1 MAKNWKVAEAV
12 NAIRNGDKDA
22 IADIG
27 RRFPLFAVN
36 AATVNDGAMGLI
48 EAIPEFITVRKM
60 ESALKKGVDDSEVE
74 SEEDEIDEEEEE
86 VKPKKEKKEEKEE
99 KVAKKKA
106 KKAEEE
112 EEEEEEV
119 KPKKKKAKKAEKP
132 SKKKKVDD
140 DDEDD
145 DDDFDFD

>member
-60 ESALKKGVDDSEVE
+60 ESVLKKGVDDSEVE

-86 VKPKKEKKEEKEE
+86 VKPKKEKKEEK
-99 KVAKKKA
+99 VA
-106 KKAEEE
+106 
-112 EEEEEEV
+112 
-119 KPKKKKAKKAEKP
+119 KKKAKKAEKP

>member
-60 ESALKKGVDDSEVE
+60 ESVLKKGVDDSEVE
-74 SEEDEIDEEEEE
+74 SEEDEIDE
-86 VKPKKEKKEEKEE
+86 V
-99 KVAKKKA
+99 
-106 KKAEEE
+106 E

-140 DDEDD
+140 DD
-145 DDDFDFD
+145 FDFD

>member
-12 NAIRNGDKDA
+12 NAIRDGDKDA

-60 ESALKKGVDDSEVE
+60 ESVLKKGVDDSEVE
-74 SEEDEIDEEEEE
+74 SEEDEID
-86 VKPKKEKKEEKEE
+86 
-99 KVAKKKA
+99 
-106 KKAEEE
+106 
-112 EEEEEEV
+112 EEEEEV

>member
-60 ESALKKGVDDSEVE
+60 ESVLKKGVDDSEVE
-74 SEEDEIDEEEEE
+74 FEEDEIDEEEEE
-86 VKPKKEKKEEKEE
+86 VKPKKEKKEEK
-99 KVAKKKA
+99 VGKKKA
-106 KKAEEE
+106 KKA
-112 EEEEEEV
+112 EEEEEV

-145 DDDFDFD
+145 DYDFDFD

>member
-60 ESALKKGVDDSEVE
+60 ESVLKKGVDDSEVE

-86 VKPKKEKKEEKEE
+86 VKPKKEKKEK
-99 KVAKKKA
+99 KVA
-106 KKAEEE
+106 
-112 EEEEEEV
+112 
-119 KPKKKKAKKAEKP
+119 KKKAKKAEKP

>member
-60 ESALKKGVDDSEVE
+60 ESVLKKGVDDSEVE

-86 VKPKKEKKEEKEE
+86 VKPKKEKKKE

-112 EEEEEEV
+112 EEEEEEEKEEQTTSAV
-119 KPKKKKAKKAEKP
+119 SAQRLRAGRSKNRNNTPGKPEAY
-132 SKKKKVDD
+132 SVS
-140 DDEDD
+140 
-145 DDDFDFD
+145 

>member
-60 ESALKKGVDDSEVE
+60 ESVLKKGVDDSEVE

-86 VKPKKEKKEEKEE
+86 VKPKKEKKEEK
-99 KVAKKKA
+99 VAKKKV
-106 KKAEEE
+106 KKAE

>member
-60 ESALKKGVDDSEVE
+60 ESVLKKGVDDSEVE
-74 SEEDEIDEEEEE
+74 SEEDEIDEEGKDEN
-86 VKPKKEKKEEKEE
+86 V
-99 KVAKKKA
+99 
-106 KKAEEE
+106 
-112 EEEEEEV
+112 EEEV
-119 KPKKKKAKKAEKP
+119 KPKKKKAKKEEKAG
-132 SKKKKVDD
+132 KKKAKKEEKAGKKKAKKVEEEEEDD
-140 DDEDD
+140 DDD

>member
-60 ESALKKGVDDSEVE
+60 ESVLKKGVDDSEVE

-86 VKPKKEKKEEKEE
+86 VKPKKEKKEEK
-99 KVAKKKA
+99 VAKKKA
-106 KKAEEE
+106 
-112 EEEEEEV
+112 
-119 KPKKKKAKKAEKP
+119 KKAKKAEKP

>member
-1 MAKNWKVAEAV
+1 MAKNWKVAEAI

-60 ESALKKGVDDSEVE
+60 ESVLKKGVDDSEVE

-86 VKPKKEKKEEKEE
+86 VKPKKKKEEK
-99 KVAKKKA
+99 VTKKKA
-106 KKAEEE
+106 KKAEEEEE

>member
-60 ESALKKGVDDSEVE
+60 ESVLKKGVDDSEVE

-86 VKPKKEKKEEKEE
+86 VKPKKEKKEEK
-99 KVAKKKA
+99 VAKKKA
-106 KKAEEE
+106 KKAEEEEE

>member
-60 ESALKKGVDDSEVE
+60 ESVLKKGVDDSEVE

-86 VKPKKEKKEEKEE
+86 VKPKKEKKEEK
-99 KVAKKKA
+99 VAKKKA
-106 KKAEEE
+106 KKAE

>member
-60 ESALKKGVDDSEVE
+60 ESVLKKGVDDSEVE

-86 VKPKKEKKEEKEE
+86 VKPKKEKKEEK
-99 KVAKKKA
+99 VGKKKA

-119 KPKKKKAKKAEKP
+119 KPKKKKAKKAEKS

>member
-60 ESALKKGVDDSEVE
+60 ESVLKKGVDDSEVE
-74 SEEDEIDEEEEE
+74 SEEDEIDEEGKDEN
-86 VKPKKEKKEEKEE
+86 V
-99 KVAKKKA
+99 
-106 KKAEEE
+106 
-112 EEEEEEV
+112 EEEV
-119 KPKKKKAKKAEKP
+119 KPKKKKAKKEEKAG
-132 SKKKKVDD
+132 KKKAKKVEEEEEDD
-140 DDEDD
+140 DDD

>member
-60 ESALKKGVDDSEVE
+60 ESVLKKGVDDSEVE

-86 VKPKKEKKEEKEE
+86 VKPKKEKKEEK
-99 KVAKKKA
+99 VAKKKA
-106 KKAEEE
+106 KKA
-112 EEEEEEV
+112 EEEEEV

>member
-22 IADIG
+22 IVDIG

-60 ESALKKGVDDSEVE
+60 ESVLKKGVDDSEVE

-86 VKPKKEKKEEKEE
+86 VKPKKEKKEEK
-99 KVAKKKA
+99 VAKKKA
-106 KKAEEE
+106 KKAE

>member
-60 ESALKKGVDDSEVE
+60 ESVLKKGVDDSEVE
-74 SEEDEIDEEEEE
+74 SEEDEIDEE
-86 VKPKKEKKEEKEE
+86 
-99 KVAKKKA
+99 
-106 KKAEEE
+106 EEE

-140 DDEDD
+140 DD
-145 DDDFDFD
+145 FDFD

>member
-27 RRFPLFAVN
+27 RRFPLFVVN

-60 ESALKKGVDDSEVE
+60 ESVLKKGVDDSEVE

-86 VKPKKEKKEEKEE
+86 VKPKKEKKEEK
-99 KVAKKKA
+99 VAKKKA
-106 KKAEEE
+106 KKDE